1 MCWVNAGFFCVHLI
15 LRFRAKKQR
24 KKEMEDN
31 FKIIDS
37 EQGDVVIDFGNKT
50 FKLSLLVSLMTEIIL
65 NKKLEELNN
74 KLRDHGSGKLPSYDE
89 SYWSSAGVDCQI
101 LKPSK
106 NWQKGKIRM
115 KISLEFCP
123 EEPESPLDDLRRR

>member
-1 MCWVNAGFFCVHLI
+1 
-15 LRFRAKKQR
+15 
-24 KKEMEDN
+24 
-31 FKIIDS
+31 
-37 EQGDVVIDFGNKT
+37 
-50 FKLSLLVSLMTEIIL
+50 MTEIIL

-106 NWQKGKIRM
+106 NWQKGKVRI
-115 KISLEFCP
+115 KVTLEFCP
-123 EEPESPLDDLRRR
+123 DEPEIEEIKEPESPLDDLRRMINDTTS

>member
-1 MCWVNAGFFCVHLI
+1 
-15 LRFRAKKQR
+15 
-24 KKEMEDN
+24 MEEK
-31 FKIIDS
+31 FQVIDS

-89 SYWSSAGVDCQI
+89 SSAGVDCQI

-106 NWQKGKIRM
+106 NWQKGKVRI
-115 KISLEFCP
+115 KVTLEFCP
-123 EEPESPLDDLRRR
+123 DEPEIEEIKEPESPLMEIQRKLNEATS

>member
-1 MCWVNAGFFCVHLI
+1 
-15 LRFRAKKQR
+15 
-24 KKEMEDN
+24 MEDK
-31 FKIIDS
+31 FQVIDS

-106 NWQKGKIRM
+106 NWQKGKVRI
-115 KISLEFCP
+115 KVTLEFCP
-123 EEPESPLDDLRRR
+123 DEPEIEEIKK